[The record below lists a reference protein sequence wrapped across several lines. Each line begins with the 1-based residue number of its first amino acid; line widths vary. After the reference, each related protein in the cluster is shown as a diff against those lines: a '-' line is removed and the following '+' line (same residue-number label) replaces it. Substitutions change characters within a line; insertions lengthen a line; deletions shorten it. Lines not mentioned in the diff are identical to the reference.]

1 MPLKGI
7 SVLCLEPCGPSEHV
21 IISEAYLWM
30 EGSLSHSTPLNLFCF
45 QLYLN
50 TARLHES
57 VMEWNSFCTQ
67 RNEFFVAY
75 YSFFSGR
82 NFDGKKSEGSVR
94 GYEHYSAVSW
104 YEEYVDL
111 HWKDLWEGGFGL
123 RNLNIWSLLWNKTYA
138 SMLCGTVGQWS
149 WKWHFVLNGFTVVL
163 LNIIQAVNLYLHF
176 IFLDLLWILLMLK
189 SVVLGEGREEGGTCV
204 SLGNFIQKS
213 NLLYLD
219 FLYFI
224 CKLLKAVPLKL
235 TLILGLSP
243 L

>member
-1 MPLKGI
+1 
-7 SVLCLEPCGPSEHV
+7 
-21 IISEAYLWM
+21 
-30 EGSLSHSTPLNLFCF
+30 
-45 QLYLN
+45 
-50 TARLHES
+50 
-57 VMEWNSFCTQ
+57 
-67 RNEFFVAY
+67 
-75 YSFFSGR
+75 
-82 NFDGKKSEGSVR
+82 
-94 GYEHYSAVSW
+94 
-104 YEEYVDL
+104 
-111 HWKDLWEGGFGL
+111 
-123 RNLNIWSLLWNKTYA
+123 
-138 SMLCGTVGQWS
+138 MLCGTVGQWS

-235 TLILGLSP
+235 TPILGLSP